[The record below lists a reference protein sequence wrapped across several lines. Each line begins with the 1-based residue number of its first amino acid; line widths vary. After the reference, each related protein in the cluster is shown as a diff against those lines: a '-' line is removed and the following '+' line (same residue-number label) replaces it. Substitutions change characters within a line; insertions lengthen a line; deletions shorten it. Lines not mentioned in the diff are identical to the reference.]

1 MSSYFGPYKIWYCTK
16 LGTSEVCEHYVKEF
30 VTEKVEQ
37 FSKKRLVKL
46 QTARSQI
53 VIKFFLTLATNFLYD
68 LISISFSYFS
78 IYEVDRASEWLVY
91 LSFSIDV
98 P

>member
-1 MSSYFGPYKIWYCTK
+1 MKK
-16 LGTSEVCEHYVKEF
+16 F

-37 FSKKRLVKL
+37 FFKKKLVKL

-53 VIKFFLTLATNFLYD
+53 IIKFFLTLATNFLYN

-78 IYEVDRASEWLVY
+78 IYEVDRASQWLVY
-91 LSFSIDV
+91 LSLSIDV

>member
-1 MSSYFGPYKIWYCTK
+1 MKK
-16 LGTSEVCEHYVKEF
+16 F

-37 FSKKRLVKL
+37 FFKKRLVKL

-53 VIKFFLTLATNFLYD
+53 IIKFFLTLAMNFPYN

-78 IYEVDRASEWLVY
+78 IYEVDRAFQWLVY
-91 LSFSIDV
+91 LSLSIDV